1 MGVINI
7 TPDSFS
13 DGGLYAST
21 ERALAHA
28 DRMIEEG
35 VDWLDVG
42 GESTRPGS
50 ANVSKEEEL
59 RRIIPVVEALA
70 SRKVP
75 VSVDTSKPEVM
86 GAAIAAGAAMI
97 NDICALQAPG
107 ALEAVSDGG
116 VAVCLM
122 HMQGNP
128 RIMQNNPQ
136 YRDVVMEV
144 KDFLRVRLEAA
155 QAAGLTKDRLV
166 IDPGFG
172 FGKNQDHNIQLLR
185 HLDRFLDLGVPI
197 MVGLSR
203 KSMLGK
209 ITGNTVGE
217 RIHASVA
224 AALIAVAKGA
234 SIVRVHDVK
243 ATRDALAV
251 YNAVNSDCS

>member
-21 ERALAHA
+21 GRALDRA
-28 DRMIEEG
+28 DCMIEEG

-50 ANVSKEEEL
+50 APVSKEEEL

-70 SRKVP
+70 GRKVP

-86 GAAIAAGAAMI
+86 RAVIAAGAAMI

-128 RIMQNNPQ
+128 RTMQNNPQ

-144 KDFLRVRLEAA
+144 SDFLRVRLEAA
-155 QAAGLTKDRLV
+155 LAAGLTKDRLV
-166 IDPGFG
+166 IDP
-172 FGKNQDHNIQLLR
+172 
-185 HLDRFLDLGVPI
+185 V
-197 MVGLSR
+197 S
-203 KSMLGK
+203 
-209 ITGNTVGE
+209 
-217 RIHASVA
+217 
-224 AALIAVAKGA
+224 
-234 SIVRVHDVK
+234 
-243 ATRDALAV
+243 
-251 YNAVNSDCS
+251 